1 MSIDYTTDLG
11 DVTAMENDSIDAL
24 EARVESLIR
33 LCADLH
39 RKNHELT
46 LEGQNLRSKLAKLS
60 SKQEQARDRLNQIG
74 ERIKALETSA

>member
-1 MSIDYTTDLG
+1 MDH
-11 DVTAMENDSIDAL
+11 DSIDAL

-46 LEGQNLRSKLAKLS
+46 LESQNLRGKMAKMS
-60 SKQEQARDRLNQIG
+60 SKHEQARDRLNQIG
-74 ERIKALETSA
+74 ERIKAMETSA